1 MKYKRFIKLMGFI
14 RDNTFEKGDVEGVM
28 DLTEIEDMLNELY
41 EENKKLKEDKKILD
55 YIKKRHNCSNCVK
68 VLESN
73 KTMKKYYY
81 CLKHY
86 KKVTENDI
94 CENYKYWR

>member
-1 MKYKRFIKLMGFI
+1 MSEKRFSKLSSSIDYF
-14 RDNTFEKGDVEGVM
+14 DVWDSVEEKGYTVDEVV
-28 DLTEIEDMLNELY
+28 DLLNKLY

-68 VLESN
+68 ALESN

-86 KKVTENDI
+86 KEVTENDI